1 MKKLLA
7 TTAMV
12 LMLSGVPALAEDGDK
27 APPADGHGGHH
38 MMEKM
43 EKWKERQEALYS
55 KLPDDKAASA
65 KKLKEELRATRK
77 ENREQCKALREE
89 AKALLTAETFDKSAY
104 LAKMAEIQA
113 KHAANYKARDEKIA
127 ELATQ
132 MNAEERKVL
141 ADLFASHKMKMRHKG
156 KMSGMMDGDDEDKG
170 EVVPP
175 SNDDDR
181 DEE

>member
-12 LMLSGVPALAEDGDK
+12 LMLSSIPALAEDGDK
-27 APPADGHGGHH
+27 APPSEGGSHH

-43 EKWKERQEALYS
+43 EKWKERQEAMLS
-55 KLPDDKAASA
+55 KLPADKAALV
-65 KKLKEELRATRK
+65 KKMQDELRDARK
-77 ENREQCKALREE
+77 ENRGQCKALRDE
-89 AKALLTAETFDKSAY
+89 AKALLTAEKFDKSAY
-104 LAKMAEIQA
+104 LAKLAEIQE

-127 ELATQ
+127 DLAAG
-132 MNAEERKVL
+132 MNAEERKVI
-141 ADLFASHKMKMRHKG
+141 ADLFASHKMKMHHKG
-156 KMSGMMDGDDEDKG
+156 KMGGMMDDDGEDKG

>member
-12 LMLSGVPALAEDGDK
+12 LMLSSVPALAEDGGK
-27 APPADGHGGHH
+27 ASMAEGNGHH

-43 EKWKERQEALYS
+43 EQWKERQEEMLS
-55 KLPDDKAASA
+55 KLPADKAALV
-65 KKLKEELRATRK
+65 KKTQDELRDARK
-77 ENREQCKALREE
+77 ENRGQCKALREE

-127 ELATQ
+127 ELAAG
-132 MNAEERKVL
+132 MNAEERKVV
-141 ADLFASHKMKMRHKG
+141 ADLFAAHKMKMRHKG
-156 KMSGMMDGDDEDKG
+156 KMEGDSDDEDDG
-170 EVVPP
+170 EGEPVPP
-175 SNDDDR
+175 SGH
-181 DEE
+181 EHHGKE